1 MQTDIPIIAL
11 TAFAMSGDKEK
22 FIATGMDGYI
32 SKPVNLDALQN
43 TIDHVLLAK
52 SRNDAEN
59 ASSPMTCDRRRNH
72 LTGLD
77 IRGVCRARVQHEP
90 G

>member
-32 SKPVNLDALQN
+32 SKPVNLNALQN
-43 TIDHVLLAK
+43 TIDQVLLAK

-59 ASSPMTCDRRRNH
+59 AS
-72 LTGLD
+72 
-77 IRGVCRARVQHEP
+77 
-90 G
+90 

>member
-1 MQTDIPIIAL
+1 LILMQTDIPIIAL

-22 FIATGMDGYI
+22 FIVTGMDGYI

-43 TIDHVLLAK
+43 TIDQVLLAK

-59 ASSPMTCDRRRNH
+59 AS
-72 LTGLD
+72 
-77 IRGVCRARVQHEP
+77 
-90 G
+90 

>member
-1 MQTDIPIIAL
+1 MILMQTDIPIIAL

-22 FIATGMDGYI
+22 FIVTGMDGYI

-43 TIDHVLLAK
+43 TIDQVLLAK

-59 ASSPMTCDRRRNH
+59 AS
-72 LTGLD
+72 
-77 IRGVCRARVQHEP
+77 
-90 G
+90 

>member
-22 FIATGMDGYI
+22 FIVTGMDGYI

-43 TIDHVLLAK
+43 TIDQVLLAK

-59 ASSPMTCDRRRNH
+59 AS
-72 LTGLD
+72 
-77 IRGVCRARVQHEP
+77 
-90 G
+90 

>member
-43 TIDHVLLAK
+43 TIDQVLLAK
-52 SRNDAEN
+52 SRNAAEN
-59 ASSPMTCDRRRNH
+59 AS
-72 LTGLD
+72 
-77 IRGVCRARVQHEP
+77 
-90 G
+90 